1 MIFFACDLEEKVTQ
15 ILSNCPKE
23 YEGIFLLQKN
33 MKGVD
38 M

>member
-1 MIFFACDLEEKVTQ
+1 MNFFACYLGEVTQ
-15 ILSNCPKE
+15 NSSNCPKE